1 MAKKW
6 FLSPPQAEKIGIL
19 GVPSTLIPPP
29 WGGGGV
35 CQNLEIK
42 GILSKNLEIKQ
53 NFVDMM
59 LKLRFVVDMEAR
71 DVPHKA
77 QE

>member
-1 MAKKW
+1 MWGGGSRKGADAG
-6 FLSPPQAEKIGIL
+6 LTG
-19 GVPSTLIPPP
+19 
-29 WGGGGV
+29 GGGGV

-59 LKLRFVVDMEAR
+59 LKLSFVVDMEAR

>member
-1 MAKKW
+1 MR
-6 FLSPPQAEKIGIL
+6 LT
-19 GVPSTLIPPP
+19 VYPPP